1 MVGEFKGNKITIDE
15 LAAITAKQFI
25 RVDNRLSEVEER
37 LDTKIDT
44 EIGKL
49 RAEMLIGFAN
59 LDRKIDLK
67 ADELR
72 TELRN
77 DMSVMLDDK
86 LGIVIQKLDI
96 VISVV
101 QQHDVEIKQIKK
113 DILVLKAA

>member
-37 LDTKIDT
+37 LDNKID
-44 EIGKL
+44 GL

-67 ADELR
+67 TDELR

-101 QQHDVEIKQIKK
+101 QQHDIEIKQIKK